1 MASFNM
7 LTGGG
12 TIVPLAEQIASPVSV
27 IICPLPVNSF
37 ETKNGD
43 IFENSK
49 LTHNWDQR
57 KLFEY
62 GPPPPVA

>member
-12 TIVPLAEQIASPVSV
+12 TTAPLAEQIASPVSV

-49 LTHNWDQR
+49 LTHNWD
-57 KLFEY
+57 
-62 GPPPPVA
+62 